1 MSSHT
6 FQGNLNLYDSA
17 EDMDVGAQVHPDE
30 TSAMAHSEEGNSDVD
45 GDGWGSDEP
54 RAMDT
59 EENKDMGGEGQGLP
73 DEAQA
78 MDIKENK
85 DMDGE
90 GQELPDEAQAM
101 DTKENKNMHGEGQ
114 GLPDESQ
121 DVDISEGYTV
131 NITLKEV
138 ESKEAEQKENSSG
151 ARISESEFAFQH
163 AKMFYIQHQEKFKL
177 VSSPKE
183 FAALESEM
191 LKTRMSKF
199 SQYATYVIR
208 GLQLLSQVYPI
219 VGVVIAPF
227 NMVINVVQA
236 QEKNDSKVLRVRWQI
251 SNTIM
256 YLWEILNIKTPD
268 LRGPDFQM
276 SMKHDLF
283 DLMENI
289 AKDITEAMSLCNQYQ
304 KKSKLEMEEL
314 KSKIFQILEKLD
326 TPREKEIKMFIKRNH
341 GVNACL
347 QDDQL
352 LEKLIDLG
360 GEPISD
366 ITFKPGNKA
375 QNLKAARKKLLEDFR
390 EDISKVIQQNLS
402 SFTQRMEIQEKLIKE
417 TIENSFQIHNDSLLT
432 ALQKGSHDQI
442 IDPDMQKLW
451 KVNAW
456 KNSVKARHFVLALQ
470 EFYQDSS
477 ANPRFLMSSTSPTS
491 SHSEIDKENKAV
503 HVPEVDQW
511 AINYLDISHVQSIL
525 EAIDDDG
532 TGFITI
538 KEVNKFALSRPKGW
552 SLPVWIAYWAVGW
565 HVDMVQYKRKIHA
578 IMLAMFDI
586 LDYDVHKKLSNDK
599 RHLPSNRY
607 NIDWYL
613 YNICPQIDILVR
625 SLHPLKNG
633 WEEDDNL
640 QQIIQQVSTQKERRF
655 QEILETIK
663 YNIDMPSTV
672 ALVIGS
678 GSQIEQSILP
688 LIYLVLKR
696 HLNIL
701 YLCQT
706 NILHDKEFGDM
717 GISLMNIFAMLDDR
731 IEILSV
737 YEKLH
742 LSYNDSE
749 NWQSKNMLYS
759 WFEERDDVAIFDET
773 ETKETLAHIQASAKE
788 ILKYGT
794 SNTWDHQ
801 IHERSLSTFHP
812 QQKGPSDSQ
821 HLLSGYWTGRLDT
834 DTNTLCGRYELEERD
849 DDNEDGQD
857 GQDSEDE
864 NTSAQIIQTIFFTR
878 NPLLAWRHRTP
889 LDQQDIAPRARWN
902 FVLNTVVD
910 QIRQQNCSLTF
921 VNRWMLEQK
930 HFLKLGLRLETEYQ
944 SPSNPLTPAERRE
957 FEDLKAKLHPANAQL
972 YYSMIT
978 HTAKVKSIEHL
989 FIGCNKCERQIVQSR
1004 LICLE
1009 CTPADCSNTFDLCMA
1024 CQSSFISN
1032 ELLHTP
1038 SHTMLKVN
1046 CMVHN
1051 EKAWAIPQA
1060 RELAARVKDLFYFKQ
1075 YSEQPGTGESSQSRN
1090 SPKMFCAYCS
1100 LPTVNDRLSTLEQK
1114 LADLKKIIYWIFDYL
1129 KYLPNKPS

>member
-1 MSSHT
+1 
-6 FQGNLNLYDSA
+6 
-17 EDMDVGAQVHPDE
+17 
-30 TSAMAHSEEGNSDVD
+30 
-45 GDGWGSDEP
+45 
-54 RAMDT
+54 
-59 EENKDMGGEGQGLP
+59 
-73 DEAQA
+73 
-78 MDIKENK
+78 
-85 DMDGE
+85 
-90 GQELPDEAQAM
+90 
-101 DTKENKNMHGEGQ
+101 
-114 GLPDESQ
+114 
-121 DVDISEGYTV
+121 
-131 NITLKEV
+131 
-138 ESKEAEQKENSSG
+138 
-151 ARISESEFAFQH
+151 
-163 AKMFYIQHQEKFKL
+163 
-177 VSSPKE
+177 
-183 FAALESEM
+183 
-191 LKTRMSKF
+191 
-199 SQYATYVIR
+199 
-208 GLQLLSQVYPI
+208 
-219 VGVVIAPF
+219 
-227 NMVINVVQA
+227 
-236 QEKNDSKVLRVRWQI
+236 
-251 SNTIM
+251 
-256 YLWEILNIKTPD
+256 
-268 LRGPDFQM
+268 
-276 SMKHDLF
+276 
-283 DLMENI
+283 
-289 AKDITEAMSLCNQYQ
+289 
-304 KKSKLEMEEL
+304 
-314 KSKIFQILEKLD
+314 
-326 TPREKEIKMFIKRNH
+326 
-341 GVNACL
+341 
-347 QDDQL
+347 
-352 LEKLIDLG
+352 
-360 GEPISD
+360 
-366 ITFKPGNKA
+366 
-375 QNLKAARKKLLEDFR
+375 
-390 EDISKVIQQNLS
+390 
-402 SFTQRMEIQEKLIKE
+402 MEIQEKLIKE

-586 LDYDVHKKLSNDK
+586 LDYDVHEKLSNDK

-678 GSQIEQSILP
+678 GSQIEQRYYQVNAFFDLMSTKDASK
-688 LIYLVLKR
+688 YL
-696 HLNIL
+696 
-701 YLCQT
+701 
-706 NILHDKEFGDM
+706 
-717 GISLMNIFAMLDDR
+717 SSFASGL
-731 IEILSV
+731 
-737 YEKLH
+737 LH

-989 FIGCNKCERQIVQSR
+989 YVFVLYS
-1004 LICLE
+1004 L
-1009 CTPADCSNTFDLCMA
+1009 
-1024 CQSSFISN
+1024 SS
-1032 ELLHTP
+1032 
-1038 SHTMLKVN
+1038 
-1046 CMVHN
+1046 
-1051 EKAWAIPQA
+1051 
-1060 RELAARVKDLFYFKQ
+1060 
-1075 YSEQPGTGESSQSRN
+1075 
-1090 SPKMFCAYCS
+1090 
-1100 LPTVNDRLSTLEQK
+1100 
-1114 LADLKKIIYWIFDYL
+1114 
-1129 KYLPNKPS
+1129 

>member
-6 FQGNLNLYDSA
+6 FQGNLNLWDSE

-30 TSAMAHSEEGNSDVD
+30 TPAMAHSEEGNSDVD

-54 RAMDT
+54 RAIDI
-59 EENKDMGGEGQGLP
+59 EENKVMGGEGQGLP

-90 GQELPDEAQAM
+90 GQGLADEAQAMDTKENKDTDGEGQELPDEAQAM

-114 GLPDESQ
+114 GSPDESQ
-121 DVDISEGYTV
+121 DVDISEGYTM

-163 AKMFYIQHQEKFKL
+163 AKMFYIEHQEKFKL

-366 ITFKPGNKA
+366 ITFKTGNKA

-432 ALQKGSHDQI
+432 ALQKGAHDQI

-477 ANPRFLMSSTSPTS
+477 ANPRLSMSSTSPTS

-586 LDYDVHKKLSNDK
+586 LDYDI
-599 RHLPSNRY
+599 PSS
-607 NIDWYL
+607 IE
-613 YNICPQIDILVR
+613 
-625 SLHPLKNG
+625 NG

-794 SNTWDHQ
+794 SNTWNHQ

-821 HLLSGYWTGRLDT
+821 HPLSGYWTGLMQITMEVDSNGNIIGYAEACCGMMEVSGEIQLDNRRLDT

-849 DDNEDGQD
+849 DDNDDRQD

-864 NTSAQIIQTIFFTR
+864 NISAQIIQTIFFTR
-878 NPLLAWRHRTP
+878 NPLLAWHHRTP

-921 VNRWMLEQK
+921 VNRSMLEQK
-930 HFLKLGLRLETEYQ
+930 QFLKLGLRLETEYQ

-989 FIGCNKCERQIVQSR
+989 STVWFTMKKHGQYPKLGNWQQELKIFSILNSILSSLGLENLLSQETVQKCFVPTVVRK
-1004 LICLE
+1004 LICL
-1009 CTPADCSNTFDLCMA
+1009 
-1024 CQSSFISN
+1024 
-1032 ELLHTP
+1032 
-1038 SHTMLKVN
+1038 VG
-1046 CMVHN
+1046 
-1051 EKAWAIPQA
+1051 
-1060 RELAARVKDLFYFKQ
+1060 Y
-1075 YSEQPGTGESSQSRN
+1075 
-1090 SPKMFCAYCS
+1090 AYI
-1100 LPTVNDRLSTLEQK
+1100 VVYQQ
-1114 LADLKKIIYWIFDYL
+1114 
-1129 KYLPNKPS
+1129 

>member
-6 FQGNLNLYDSA
+6 FQGNLNLWDSE
-17 EDMDVGAQVHPDE
+17 EDMDVGAQLHPDE
-30 TSAMAHSEEGNSDVD
+30 TPAMAHSEEGNSDMD

-54 RAMDT
+54 RAIDI
-59 EENKDMGGEGQGLP
+59 EENKVMGGEGQGLP

-78 MDIKENK
+78 GDIKENE
-85 DMDGE
+85 DMEGDG
-90 GQELPDEAQAM
+90 QRMPDEAQAM
-101 DTKENKNMHGEGQ
+101 DTKENKDTDGEGQ

-121 DVDISEGYTV
+121 GVDINKGYTV

-138 ESKEAEQKENSSG
+138 ESKEAEQKENTSG

-163 AKMFYIQHQEKFKL
+163 AKMFYIEHQEKFKL

-219 VGVVIAPF
+219 VGAPF

-304 KKSKLEMEEL
+304 KKSRLGKDPCTLPDNQITNKVLGKCLRAYDYQDQLSLYISKFLLHRQQLEHAIHFHNAIGIDNLLSEMEEL

-366 ITFKPGNKA
+366 ITFKTGNKA
-375 QNLKAARKKLLEDFR
+375 QDLKAARKKLLEDFR

-432 ALQKGSHDQI
+432 ALQKGAHDQI

-477 ANPRFLMSSTSPTS
+477 ANPRLSMSSTSPTS

-586 LDYDVHKKLSNDK
+586 LDYDVHEKLSNDK

-731 IEILSV
+731 IEILS
-737 YEKLH
+737 
-742 LSYNDSE
+742 
-749 NWQSKNMLYS
+749 
-759 WFEERDDVAIFDET
+759 
-773 ETKETLAHIQASAKE
+773 
-788 ILKYGT
+788 G
-794 SNTWDHQ
+794 
-801 IHERSLSTFHP
+801 
-812 QQKGPSDSQ
+812 
-821 HLLSGYWTGRLDT
+821 
-834 DTNTLCGRYELEERD
+834 
-849 DDNEDGQD
+849 
-857 GQDSEDE
+857 
-864 NTSAQIIQTIFFTR
+864 
-878 NPLLAWRHRTP
+878 
-889 LDQQDIAPRARWN
+889 
-902 FVLNTVVD
+902 
-910 QIRQQNCSLTF
+910 
-921 VNRWMLEQK
+921 
-930 HFLKLGLRLETEYQ
+930 
-944 SPSNPLTPAERRE
+944 
-957 FEDLKAKLHPANAQL
+957 
-972 YYSMIT
+972 
-978 HTAKVKSIEHL
+978 
-989 FIGCNKCERQIVQSR
+989 
-1004 LICLE
+1004 
-1009 CTPADCSNTFDLCMA
+1009 
-1024 CQSSFISN
+1024 
-1032 ELLHTP
+1032 
-1038 SHTMLKVN
+1038 
-1046 CMVHN
+1046 
-1051 EKAWAIPQA
+1051 
-1060 RELAARVKDLFYFKQ
+1060 
-1075 YSEQPGTGESSQSRN
+1075 
-1090 SPKMFCAYCS
+1090 
-1100 LPTVNDRLSTLEQK
+1100 
-1114 LADLKKIIYWIFDYL
+1114 
-1129 KYLPNKPS
+1129 